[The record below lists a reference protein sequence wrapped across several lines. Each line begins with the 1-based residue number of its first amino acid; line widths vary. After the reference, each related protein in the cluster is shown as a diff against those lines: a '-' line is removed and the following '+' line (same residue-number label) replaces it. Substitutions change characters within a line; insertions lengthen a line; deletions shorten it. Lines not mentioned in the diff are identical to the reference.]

1 MKTILKIP
9 VDKRHC
15 TLCKEAYKAMKE
27 KNFTG
32 VIIVTKYKGDNQ
44 YHLHYPKDL
53 KQFNDINDF
62 YKLLK

>member
-9 VDKRHC
+9 VDKRDC
-15 TLCKEAYKAMKE
+15 TFCKEAYKAMKE

-32 VIIVTKYKGDNQ
+32 VIIVSKGFYRNQ

-53 KQFNDINDF
+53 KQFNDINDQ